1 MALLSVL
8 QFPDKKLRNKAAAV
22 TTFDANLLKMV
33 DDMFETMYEQAG
45 VGLAAIQ
52 VDIQLRIIV
61 IDTSEDKSA
70 PLCIINP
77 EIFFREGVQEEFE
90 GCLSF
95 PGVFDKVDRSKLIKL
110 RAQDQY
116 GKSFEME
123 AHELL
128 SICIQHEMDHLDG
141 ILFVDH
147 LSRLKQ
153 ERLRKKLDKIR
164 SRTY

>member
-8 QFPDKKLRNKAAAV
+8 QFPDKKLRNKALPV
-22 TTFDANLLKMV
+22 ETFDASILKIV
-33 DDMFETMYEQAG
+33 DDMFETMYEQG
-45 VGLAAIQ
+45 GIGLAAIQ
-52 VDIQLRIIV
+52 VDIKLRIIV
-61 IDTSEDKSA
+61 IDISEDKKA

-77 EIFFREGVQEEFE
+77 DIFFREGVQEEFE

-95 PGVFDKVDRSKLIKL
+95 PGVFDKVDRSKVIKL
-110 RAQDQY
+110 RAQDQH
-116 GKSFEME
+116 GKTFEIE
-123 AHELL
+123 ADDIL

-153 ERLRKKLDKIR
+153 ERLRKKLEKIR